1 MTWTQGL
8 LLGIAVI
15 MFFYLGYRHVQA
27 REVLD
32 GLHLDHRHAGH
43 RPGLTW
49 RYLGSYMAAVFD
61 GRVHFLGWAE
71 RPVYRALGTGPEQE
85 QNWKRYAA
93 SMVIFSAVAM
103 GVTYLLIRI
112 QGSLPLNP
120 QHFGAVGQA
129 LSFNTAASFMTN
141 TNWQNYGGETTMSYF
156 SQIGA
161 LTLEQMLSPVIGI
174 AVAIAMVRGFSR
186 RNSPTIGNFWVDM
199 TRGLL
204 YIVIP
209 IAFVAGII
217 FVGQGAVQTLA
228 GTVSIHDVLNG
239 VTQTI
244 PRGPIGFMEA
254 IKQLGNNG
262 GGFLNTNS
270 ATTFENPTGLTNWL
284 SIYLLLAIPFA
295 LTYTFGKMVGSIRH
309 GAALLGAMVIIF
321 AVWVGYT
328 TYAEHQPN
336 PAVAAAGVHST
347 VGNTEGKEVRFG
359 DTTTALFGVSST
371 STSTGSA
378 DASYD
383 SFTPIGGLGLMSGM
397 MLGEVTPG
405 GAGSGLYTI
414 LIYAIIAVF
423 IGGLMIGRTP
433 EYLGKKIQAKE
444 VKLAGLGALVMPII
458 VLVLTAIAVSIHAG
472 RAGPLNAGPHGFSEI
487 LYGLTSQGNNNG
499 SAFGGLTG
507 NTTFYNVIGAI
518 DMLIGRVGIMIP
530 ALALGGS
537 LAAKNVVPES
547 LGTFRTDNGM
557 FVGLTIGVIVII
569 GGLTFFPALA
579 LGPIVEQF
587 SHGIFF

>member
-1 MTWTQGL
+1 MGFTFTIITL
-8 LLGIAVI
+8 VIA
-15 MFFYLGYRHVQA
+15 L
-27 REVLD
+27 
-32 GLHLDHRHAGH
+32 
-43 RPGLTW
+43 GLTW
-49 RYLGSYMAAVFD
+49 RYLGAYMAAVFD

-71 RPVYRALGTGPEQE
+71 RPVYRLLGTSPEKE

-120 QHFGAVGQA
+120 QHLGAVPQA

-204 YIVIP
+204 YIVFP

-228 GTVSIHDVLNG
+228 GTVTVHDTLNG
-239 VTQTI
+239 VTQVI

-262 GGFLNTNS
+262 GGFLNSNS

-284 SIYLLLAIPFA
+284 SIYLLLAIPFS
-295 LTYTFGKMVGSIRH
+295 LTYTFGKMVGSVRH
-309 GAALLGAMVIIF
+309 GAALLAAMVIIF
-321 AVWVGYT
+321 GVWVGGASY
-328 TYAEHQPN
+328 YEHQNN
-336 PAVAAAGVHST
+336 PAVAAAGVHAT
-347 VGNTEGKEVRFG
+347 VGNTVGHEVRFG
-359 DTTTALFGVSST
+359 DTSTALFGVAST

-378 DASYD
+378 DANYD
-383 SFTPIGGLGLMSGM
+383 SFTPMGGFFLISGM

-444 VKLAGLGALVMPII
+444 VKLAGLGALVMPLI
-458 VLVLTAIAVSIHAG
+458 VLIFTAIAVSIHAG
-472 RAGPLNAGPHGFSEI
+472 RVPLNALPHGFTEI

-499 SAFGGLTG
+499 SAFAGLG
-507 NTTFYNVIGAI
+507 SNNNFYNVIGGI
-518 DMLIGRVGIMIP
+518 DMLLGRVGIMIP
-530 ALALGGS
+530 ALALGGV
-537 LAAKNVVPES
+537 LAAKPVVAEG
-547 LGTFRTDNGM
+547 LGTFRTDNSM
-557 FVGLTIGVIVII
+557 FVGLTIGVIIII

-579 LGPIVEQF
+579 LGPIVEQL
-587 SHGIFF
+587 SHRFF

>member
-1 MTWTQGL
+1 MDLAITIITL
-8 LLGIAVI
+8 VIA
-15 MFFYLGYRHVQA
+15 L
-27 REVLD
+27 
-32 GLHLDHRHAGH
+32 
-43 RPGLTW
+43 GLTW

-71 RPVYRALGTGPEQE
+71 RPVYRLLGTSPEKE

-103 GVTYLLIRI
+103 SVTYLLIRI

-120 QHFGAVGQA
+120 QHLGAVPQA

-174 AVAIAMVRGFSR
+174 AVAIAFVRGFSR
-186 RNSPTIGNFWVDM
+186 RSSPTIGNFWVDM

-204 YIVIP
+204 YIVFP
-209 IAFVAGII
+209 IAFLAGLI

-228 GTVSIHDVLNG
+228 GTVSIHDPLNG
-239 VTQTI
+239 VSQTI

-262 GGFLNTNS
+262 GGFLNANS

-309 GAALLGAMVIIF
+309 GAALLAAMVIIF
-321 AVWVGYT
+321 GVWVGGASY
-328 TYAEHQPN
+328 YEHQNN
-336 PAVAAAGVHST
+336 PAVAAAGVTST
-347 VGNTEGKEVRFG
+347 VGNTEGHEVRFG
-359 DTTTALFGVSST
+359 DTSTAVFGVAST
-371 STSTGSA
+371 NTSTGSA

-383 SFTPIGGLGLMSGM
+383 SFTPMGGFFLISGM

-433 EYLGKKIQAKE
+433 EYLGKKIQSKE
-444 VKLAGLGALVMPII
+444 VKLAGLGALVMPLI
-458 VLVLTAIAVSIHAG
+458 VLVFTAIAVSIHAG
-472 RAGPLNAGPHGFSEI
+472 RAGPLNAIPHGFTEI
-487 LYGLTSQGNNNG
+487 LYALTSQGNNNG

-507 NTTFYNVIGAI
+507 NTTFYNVIGGI

-530 ALALGGS
+530 ALALGGV
-537 LAAKNVVPES
+537 LAAKPAVAEG
-547 LGTFRTDNGM
+547 LGTFRTDNSM
-557 FVGLTIGVIVII
+557 FVGLTIGVIIII

-579 LGPIVEQF
+579 LGPIVEQL
-587 SHGIFF
+587 SHGQFF

>member
-1 MTWTQGL
+1 VGFTWTIVTL
-8 LLGIAVI
+8 VIA
-15 MFFYLGYRHVQA
+15 L
-27 REVLD
+27 
-32 GLHLDHRHAGH
+32 
-43 RPGLTW
+43 GLTW

-61 GRVHFLGWAE
+61 GRVHFLAWAE
-71 RPVYRALGTGPEQE
+71 RPVYRLLGTSPEQE

-93 SMVIFSAVAM
+93 SMVIFSAIAL
-103 GVTYLLIRI
+103 GVTYLLLRI

-120 QHFGAVGQA
+120 QHLDAVPQA

-161 LTLEQMLSPVIGI
+161 LTLEQFLSPVIGI
-174 AVAIAMVRGFSR
+174 AVAIALVRGFAR

-228 GTVSIHDVLNG
+228 GTVNIHDYLNG
-239 VTQTI
+239 VSQTI
-244 PRGPIGFMEA
+244 ARGPIGFMES

-262 GGFLNTNS
+262 GGFLNANS

-295 LTYTFGKMVGSIRH
+295 LTYTFGKMVGSVRH
-309 GAALLGAMVIIF
+309 GRALLAAMVIIF
-321 AVWVGYT
+321 GTWVAFT
-328 TYAEHQPN
+328 SIAEHQQN
-336 PAVAAAGVHST
+336 PVVAAAGVT
-347 VGNTEGKEVRFG
+347 ANVGNTSGHEVRFG
-359 DTTTALFGVSST
+359 DTSTALFGVAST
-371 STSTGSA
+371 NTSTGSA

-383 SFTPIGGLGLMSGM
+383 QFTPVGGFGLISGM

-433 EYLGKKIQAKE
+433 EYLGKKIQSKE
-444 VKLAGLGALVMPII
+444 IKLAGLGALVMPIT
-458 VLVLTAIAVSIHAG
+458 VLILAAIAVSIHAG
-472 RAGPLNAGPHGFSEI
+472 RVGPENAGPHGFTEI
-487 LYGLTSQGNNNG
+487 LYALTSQGNNNG
-499 SAFGGLTG
+499 SAFDGLTG

-530 ALALGGS
+530 ALALGGV

-547 LGTFRTDNGM
+547 LGTFRTDNSM

-579 LGPIVEQF
+579 LGPLVEQL
-587 SHGIFF
+587 SHGTFF

>member
-1 MTWTQGL
+1 MDFAITIITL
-8 LLGIAVI
+8 VIA
-15 MFFYLGYRHVQA
+15 L
-27 REVLD
+27 
-32 GLHLDHRHAGH
+32 
-43 RPGLTW
+43 GLTW
-49 RYLGSYMAAVFD
+49 RYLGSYMAAVFE

-71 RPVYRALGTGPEQE
+71 RPVYRLLGTSPEKE

-93 SMVIFSAVAM
+93 SLIIFSAVAM

-120 QHFGAVGQA
+120 QHEGAVPQA
-129 LSFNTAASFMTN
+129 LSFNTAASFLTN

-161 LTLEQMLSPVIGI
+161 LTLQQMLSPIIGI

-204 YIVIP
+204 YIVFP
-209 IAFVAGII
+209 IAFIFGIV

-228 GTVSIHDVLNG
+228 GTVSIHDSLNG
-239 VTQTI
+239 VSQVI
-244 PRGPIGFMEA
+244 PRGPIGFMES

-262 GGFLNTNS
+262 GGFLNANS

-284 SIYLLLAIPFA
+284 SIYLLLAIPFS

-309 GAALLGAMVIIF
+309 GAALLAAMVIIF
-321 AVWVGYT
+321 GVWVGGAAY
-328 TYAEHQPN
+328 YEHQNN
-336 PAVAAAGVHST
+336 PAVAAAGIHST
-347 VGNTEGKEVRFG
+347 VGNTVGHESRFG
-359 DTTTALFGVSST
+359 DTSTALFGVAST
-371 STSTGSA
+371 NTSTGSA

-383 SFTPIGGLGLMSGM
+383 SFTPMGGFFLISGM

-444 VKLAGLGALVMPII
+444 VKLAGLGALVMPLI
-458 VLVLTAIAVSIHAG
+458 VLIFTAIAVSIHAG
-472 RAGPLNAGPHGFSEI
+472 RAGPLNAGPHGFTEI

-507 NTTFYNVIGAI
+507 NTTFYNVIGSI
-518 DMLIGRVGIMIP
+518 DMLLGRYGIMIP
-530 ALALGGS
+530 ALALGGV
-537 LAAKNVVPES
+537 LAAKPVVAEG
-547 LGTFRTDNGM
+547 LGTFRTDNSM
-557 FVGLTIGVIVII
+557 FVGLTIGVIIII

-579 LGPIVEQF
+579 LGPIVEQL
-587 SHGIFF
+587 SHGFF

>member
-1 MTWTQGL
+1 MGFTWTIITL
-8 LLGIAVI
+8 VIA
-15 MFFYLGYRHVQA
+15 L
-27 REVLD
+27 
-32 GLHLDHRHAGH
+32 
-43 RPGLTW
+43 GLTW

-71 RPVYRALGTGPEQE
+71 RPVYRLLGTGPEQE
-85 QNWKRYAA
+85 QNWKRYAS
-93 SMVIFSAVAM
+93 SMVIFSAVAI

-120 QHFGAVGQA
+120 QHLNAVGPA
-129 LSFNTAASFMTN
+129 LSFNTASSFMTN

-199 TRGLL
+199 TRGLI
-204 YIVIP
+204 YIVFP
-209 IAFVAGII
+209 IAFIAGLI

-228 GTVSIHDVLNG
+228 GTVSIHDAING

-244 PRGPIGFMEA
+244 ARGPIGFMES

-262 GGFLNTNS
+262 GGFLNANS

-309 GAALLGAMVIIF
+309 GAALLAAMVLIF

-328 TYAEHQPN
+328 SYAEHGQN

-347 VGNTEGKEVRFG
+347 TGNTEGKEVRFG
-359 DTTTALFGVSST
+359 DTTTALFGVAST

-383 SFTPIGGLGLMSGM
+383 QFTPIGGMGLMTGM

-458 VLVLTAIAVSIHAG
+458 VLAFTAVAVSIHAG
-472 RAGPLNAGPHGFSEI
+472 RVGPLNAGPHGFSEI

-569 GGLTFFPALA
+569 GGLTFFPAVA
-579 LGPIVEQF
+579 LGPIVEQL

>member
-1 MTWTQGL
+1 MGFTWTIVTL
-8 LLGIAVI
+8 VVAL
-15 MFFYLGYRHVQA
+15 
-27 REVLD
+27 
-32 GLHLDHRHAGH
+32 
-43 RPGLTW
+43 GLTW

-61 GRVHFLGWAE
+61 GRVHFLAWAE
-71 RPVYRALGTGPEQE
+71 RPVYRALGTGPDQE
-85 QNWKRYAA
+85 QSWKRYAT

-103 GVTYLLIRI
+103 GVTYLIIRI

-120 QHFGAVGQA
+120 QHLGAVPQA
-129 LSFNTAASFMTN
+129 LSFNTSASFMTN

-161 LTLEQMLSPVIGI
+161 LTFQQFVSPAIGV

-199 TRGLL
+199 TRALL
-204 YIVIP
+204 YIFFP
-209 IAFVAGII
+209 IAFVFGII
-217 FVGQGAVQTLA
+217 FVGQGAVQTL
-228 GTVSIHDVLNG
+228 GGPVEIHNLLNG

-244 PRGPIGFMEA
+244 ARGPIGFMES

-262 GGFLNTNS
+262 GGFLNANS
-270 ATTFENPTGLTNWL
+270 ATTFENPTGLTAWL

-295 LTYTFGKMVGSIRH
+295 LTYTFGKMVGSVRH
-309 GAALLGAMVIIF
+309 GAALLAAMVIIF
-321 AVWVGYT
+321 GVWVGGASV
-328 TYAEHQPN
+328 AEHQQN
-336 PAVAAAGVHST
+336 PAVVAAGVHSNVGST
-347 VGNTEGKEVRFG
+347 VGKEVRFG
-359 DTTTALFGVSST
+359 DTTTALFGVAST

-378 DASYD
+378 NASYD
-383 SFTPIGGLGLMSGM
+383 SFTPMGGFFLMTGM

-433 EYLGKKIQAKE
+433 EYLGKKIQATE
-444 VKLAGLGALVMPII
+444 IKLAGLAALVMPLI
-458 VLVLTAIAVSIHAG
+458 VLIFTAIAVSIHAG

-507 NTTFYNVIGAI
+507 NTTFYNVIGAV

-530 ALALGGS
+530 ALALGGV
-537 LAAKNVVPES
+537 LAAKNVVPNS
-547 LGTFRTDNGM
+547 LGTFRTDNSM
-557 FVGLTIGVIVII
+557 FVGLTIGVIIII
-569 GGLTFFPALA
+569 GGLTFFPAIS
-579 LGPIVEQF
+579 LGPIVEQL
-587 SHGIFF
+587 SHGQFF

>member
-1 MTWTQGL
+1 MDFAITIITL
-8 LLGIAVI
+8 VIA
-15 MFFYLGYRHVQA
+15 L
-27 REVLD
+27 
-32 GLHLDHRHAGH
+32 
-43 RPGLTW
+43 GLTW

-71 RPVYRALGTGPEQE
+71 RPIYRLLGTSPERE
-85 QNWKRYAA
+85 QNWKRYAT
-93 SMVIFSAVAM
+93 SLIIFSAVAM
-103 GVTYLLIRI
+103 GVTYLLVRI

-120 QHFGAVGQA
+120 QHLGAVPQA
-129 LSFNTAASFMTN
+129 LSFNTAASFLTN
-141 TNWQNYGGETTMSYF
+141 TNWQNYGGESTMSYF

-161 LTLEQMLSPVIGI
+161 LTLQQMLSPIIGI
-174 AVAIAMVRGFSR
+174 AVAIGMVRGFSR

-204 YIVIP
+204 YIVFP

-228 GTVSIHDVLNG
+228 GTVSIHDPLNG
-239 VTQTI
+239 VNQVI

-262 GGFLNTNS
+262 GGFLNANS

-284 SIYLLLAIPFA
+284 SVYLLLAIPFA
-295 LTYTFGKMVGSIRH
+295 LTYTFGKMVGSVRH
-309 GAALLGAMVIIF
+309 GAALLAAMVIIF
-321 AVWVGYT
+321 GVWVGGASY
-328 TYAEHQPN
+328 YEHQNN

-347 VGNTEGKEVRFG
+347 VGNTVGHEVRFG
-359 DTTTALFGVSST
+359 DTSTALFGVAST
-371 STSTGSA
+371 NTSTGSA

-383 SFTPIGGLGLMSGM
+383 SFTPMGGFFLISGM

-444 VKLAGLGALVMPII
+444 VKLAGLGALVMPLI
-458 VLVLTAIAVSIHAG
+458 VLIFTAVAVSIHAG

-487 LYGLTSQGNNNG
+487 LYALTSQGNNNG

-507 NTTFYNVIGAI
+507 NTTFYNVIGSI
-518 DMLIGRVGIMIP
+518 DMLLGRYAIMIP
-530 ALALGGS
+530 ALALGGV
-537 LAAKNVVPES
+537 LAAKPVVAEG
-547 LGTFRTDNGM
+547 LGTFRTDNSM
-557 FVGLTIGVIVII
+557 FVGLTIGVIIII

-579 LGPIVEQF
+579 LGPIVEQL
-587 SHGIFF
+587 SHGFF

>member
-1 MTWTQGL
+1 MGFTWTIITL
-8 LLGIAVI
+8 VIA
-15 MFFYLGYRHVQA
+15 L
-27 REVLD
+27 
-32 GLHLDHRHAGH
+32 
-43 RPGLTW
+43 GLTW
-49 RYLGSYMAAVFD
+49 RYLGSYMAAVFE

-85 QNWKRYAA
+85 QNWKRYAS
-93 SMVIFSAVAM
+93 SMVIFSGVAM

-161 LTLEQMLSPVIGI
+161 LTLEQFLSPVIGI
-174 AVAIAMVRGFSR
+174 AVAIALVRGFSR

-199 TRGLL
+199 TRGLF

-209 IAFVAGII
+209 IAFVGGII

-228 GTVSIHDVLNG
+228 GTVSIHDALNG
-239 VTQTI
+239 VFQTI
-244 PRGPIGFMEA
+244 ARGPIGFMES

-262 GGFLNTNS
+262 GGFLNANS

-321 AVWVGYT
+321 SVWVGYT
-328 TYAEHQPN
+328 TYAEHQQN

-433 EYLGKKIQAKE
+433 EYLGKKIQARE

-458 VLVLTAIAVSIHAG
+458 VLILTAIAVSIHAG

-507 NTTFYNVIGAI
+507 NTTFYNVIGGI

-530 ALALGGS
+530 ALALGGT

-579 LGPIVEQF
+579 LGPIVEQL
-587 SHGIFF
+587 SHGTFF

>member
-1 MTWTQGL
+1 VGLTWTIITL
-8 LLGIAVI
+8 VIA
-15 MFFYLGYRHVQA
+15 L
-27 REVLD
+27 
-32 GLHLDHRHAGH
+32 
-43 RPGLTW
+43 GLTW

-61 GRVHFLGWAE
+61 GRVHFLGGVE
-71 RPVYRALGTGPEQE
+71 RPFYRMLGTVPEKE

-120 QHFGAVGQA
+120 QHLGAVPQA

-141 TNWQNYGGETTMSYF
+141 TNWQNYGGESTMSYF

-174 AVAIAMVRGFSR
+174 AVAIGLVRGFSR

-199 TRGLL
+199 TRGLF
-204 YIVIP
+204 YIVFP
-209 IAFVAGII
+209 IAFLAGII

-228 GTVSIHDVLNG
+228 GTVSIHDALNG
-239 VTQTI
+239 VSQTI
-244 PRGPIGFMEA
+244 ARGPIGFMEA

-262 GGFLNTNS
+262 GGFLNANS

-295 LTYTFGKMVGSIRH
+295 LTYTFGKMVGSVRH
-309 GAALLGAMVIIF
+309 GAALLAAMVIIIG
-321 AVWVGYT
+321 VWVGGA
-328 TYAEHQPN
+328 TYYEHQNN
-336 PAVAAAGVHST
+336 PAVAAAGVTST
-347 VGNTEGKEVRFG
+347 VGNTEGHEVRFG
-359 DTTTALFGVSST
+359 DTSTAVFGVAST
-371 STSTGSA
+371 NTSTGSA

-383 SFTPIGGLGLMSGM
+383 SFTPMGGFFLISGM

-444 VKLAGLGALVMPII
+444 VKLAGLGALVMPLI
-458 VLVLTAIAVSIHAG
+458 VLIFTAIAVSIHAG
-472 RAGPLNAGPHGFSEI
+472 RAGPLNAGPHGFTEI
-487 LYGLTSQGNNNG
+487 LYALTSQGNNNG

-507 NTTFYNVIGAI
+507 NTTFYNVIGGI
-518 DMLIGRVGIMIP
+518 DMLLGRVGIMIP
-530 ALALGGS
+530 ALALGGV
-537 LAAKNVVPES
+537 LAAKPAVAEG
-547 LGTFRTDNGM
+547 LGTFRTDNSM
-557 FVGLTIGVIVII
+557 FVGLTIGVIIII

-579 LGPIVEQF
+579 LGPIVEQL
-587 SHGIFF
+587 SHGFF

>member
-1 MTWTQGL
+1 
-8 LLGIAVI
+8 
-15 MFFYLGYRHVQA
+15 
-27 REVLD
+27 
-32 GLHLDHRHAGH
+32 
-43 RPGLTW
+43 
-49 RYLGSYMAAVFD
+49 
-61 GRVHFLGWAE
+61 
-71 RPVYRALGTGPEQE
+71 
-85 QNWKRYAA
+85 
-93 SMVIFSAVAM
+93 MVIFSAVAM

-120 QHFGAVGQA
+120 QHLGAVPQA

-204 YIVIP
+204 YIVFP
-209 IAFVAGII
+209 IAFLAGLI

-228 GTVSIHDVLNG
+228 GTVSIHDPLNG
-239 VTQTI
+239 VSQTI

-254 IKQLGNNG
+254 IKQLGQQRRRVPQRQLG
-262 GGFLNTNS
+262 DDLREPDGPHKLVVDLPAAGHPLR
-270 ATTFENPTGLTNWL
+270 PDLHL
-284 SIYLLLAIPFA
+284 RQ
-295 LTYTFGKMVGSIRH
+295 MVGSVRH
-309 GAALLGAMVIIF
+309 GAALLAAMVIIF
-321 AVWVGYT
+321 GVWVGGA
-328 TYAEHQPN
+328 TYYEHQNN
-336 PAVAAAGVHST
+336 PAVAAAGVTPPSGTPRARGALRGH
-347 VGNTEGKEVRFG
+347 VDGAVR
-359 DTTTALFGVSST
+359 
-371 STSTGSA
+371 
-378 DASYD
+378 
-383 SFTPIGGLGLMSGM
+383 GGLDQHLDR
-397 MLGEVTPG
+397 LGRCLLRLVHADGRLLPHQRNDVGRGDSG

-444 VKLAGLGALVMPII
+444 VKLAGLGALVMPLI
-458 VLVLTAIAVSIHAG
+458 VLIFTAIAVSIHAG
-472 RAGPLNAGPHGFSEI
+472 RAGPLNAIPHGFTEI

-507 NTTFYNVIGAI
+507 NTTFYNVIGGI

-530 ALALGGS
+530 ALALGGV
-537 LAAKNVVPES
+537 LAAKPAVAEG
-547 LGTFRTDNGM
+547 LGTFRTDNSM

-579 LGPIVEQF
+579 LGPIVEQL
-587 SHGIFF
+587 SHGQFF

>member
-1 MTWTQGL
+1 MGFTWTIVTL
-8 LLGIAVI
+8 VIA
-15 MFFYLGYRHVQA
+15 LA
-27 REVLD
+27 
-32 GLHLDHRHAGH
+32 
-43 RPGLTW
+43 LTW

-120 QHFGAVGQA
+120 QHFDAPGQA

-161 LTLEQMLSPVIGI
+161 LTFEQFVSPAIGI
-174 AVAIAMVRGFSR
+174 AVAIGMVRGFSR
-186 RNSPTIGNFWVDM
+186 RNSPTIGNFWVDI
-199 TRGLL
+199 TRSLL
-204 YIVIP
+204 YIFFP
-209 IAFVAGII
+209 IAFVFGII
-217 FVGQGAVQTLA
+217 IVGQGAVQTLA
-228 GTVSIHDVLNG
+228 GTISIHDAING

-244 PRGPIGFMEA
+244 ARGPIGSMQS
-254 IKQLGNNG
+254 IMQLGNNG
-262 GGFLNTNS
+262 GGFLNANQ
-270 ATTFENPTGLTNWL
+270 ATPFESPTGFTSWMDM
-284 SIYLLLAIPFA
+284 YLLLAVPFA

-309 GAALLGAMVIIF
+309 GFALVAAMAIIF

-328 TYAEHQPN
+328 SYAEHGQN

-359 DTTTALFGVSST
+359 DTTSALFGVSST

-378 DASYD
+378 SSSYD
-383 SFTPIGGLGLMSGM
+383 QFTPIGGLGLMSGM

-405 GAGSGLYTI
+405 GTGSGLYTI

-433 EYLGKKIQAKE
+433 EYLGKKIQARE
-444 VKLAGLGALVMPII
+444 IKLAGLGALVMPII
-458 VLVLTAIAVSIHAG
+458 VLVITAIAVSIHAG
-472 RAGPLNAGPHGFSEI
+472 RAGPLNSGPHGFSEI

-499 SAFGGLTG
+499 SAFDGLTG
-507 NTTFYNVIGAI
+507 NTTFYNVIGAV

-579 LGPIVEQF
+579 LGPIVEQL
-587 SHGIFF
+587 SHGMFF